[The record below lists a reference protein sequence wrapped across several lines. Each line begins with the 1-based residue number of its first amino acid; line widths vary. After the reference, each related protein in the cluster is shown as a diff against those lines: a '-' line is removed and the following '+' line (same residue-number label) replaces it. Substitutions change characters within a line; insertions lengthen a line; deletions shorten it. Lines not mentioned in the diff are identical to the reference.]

1 MSESRYIEL
10 HGQDHVGIYKD
21 KETGEIHLGFDD
33 GVGNCGSGTEEDA
46 KRLLVALNKTFE
58 LDVAIRT
65 LVEAAKILTNFD
77 NTSAY
82 FRKQG
87 DWDRVKTRIRE
98 LEKVLKSLEAE
109 KKDE

>member
-46 KRLLVALNKTFE
+46 KRLLVALSKVFK
-58 LDVAIRT
+58 LDVAVRT
-65 LVEAAKILTNFD
+65 LVEATKTLTNFD
-77 NTSAY
+77 NTPAY
-82 FRKQG
+82 FRKHG

-98 LEKVLKSLEAE
+98 LEHILKLLEY
-109 KKDE
+109 K